1 MEAVSLGE
9 EPLLAPRGPQW
20 ALCPLQSRMALG
32 VPGAVLLLPVTPQ
45 RISQEPLRV
54 SPGAPLC
61 PHCALVS
68 LQWRPRKA
76 PSTCGGEPSN
86 TPVIAR
92 KLPDV
97 PRLLPPQTPHSISA
111 CAQEDAVF
119 PPHVPHVP
127 ENVPTL
133 GPKIPPSLQGF
144 Q

>member
-1 MEAVSLGE
+1 MGAVPPAVLDGPGGAWGCAFAPSDTPGNF
-9 EPLLAPRGPQW
+9 PATFQCVPRGPLVSS
-20 ALCPLQSRMALG
+20 LCPS
-32 VPGAVLLLPVTPQ
+32 T
-45 RISQEPLRV
+45 
-54 SPGAPLC
+54 
-61 PHCALVS
+61 

-76 PSTCGGEPSN
+76 PSTHGGEPSN

-111 CAQEDAVF
+111 CAQEAAVF
-119 PPHVPHVP
+119 PPNVLHVPK
-127 ENVPTL
+127 NVLTQ